1 MKNNSIKVA
10 ILLAAYNGNKWISEQ
25 LDSIFNQ
32 KKVQID
38 IYVSL
43 DISTDKTMEV
53 LESTRNTNNN
63 LHILP
68 YGQKFGGAAKN
79 FYRLIKDVDFSNYD
93 YVAYAD
99 QDDIWSD
106 DKLYHGIK
114 TMKINNAKAYSSDVI
129 AFWPDGRKKLIKK
142 SYPQRRYDFIFES
155 AGPGCT
161 YIFKTT
167 NLLIFKNFLLSN
179 WKEIST
185 VDYHDW
191 LSYSFFRANG
201 FKWLIDNKPKMLY
214 RQHENN
220 QLGANF
226 SLKGYLSRFRL
237 IINGWYFKQIKL
249 ITTILKLPRISKRFI
264 LINLLE
270 TRRRKIDLFY
280 ILFITIF
287 FKK

>member
-1 MKNNSIKVA
+1 MKNNSTKVA
-10 ILLAAYNGNKWISEQ
+10 ILLAAYNGNKWIKEQ
-25 LDSIFNQ
+25 LDSIFHQ
-32 KKVQID
+32 KEVQID

-43 DISTDKTMEV
+43 DISTDNTMGL
-53 LESTRNTNNN
+53 LESIRSTNSN

-68 YGQKFGGAAKN
+68 YGQNFGGAAKN
-79 FYRLIKDVDFSNYD
+79 FYRLIRDVDFSNYD
-93 YVAYAD
+93 YVAFAD

-114 TMKINNAKAYSSDVI
+114 TMNINNAKAYSSDVI

-142 SYPQRRYDFIFES
+142 SYPQKKYDFIFES

-161 YIFKTT
+161 YIFKTK

-185 VDYHDW
+185 IDYHDW
-191 LSYSFFRANG
+191 LVYSFFRSKG

-214 RQHENN
+214 RQHANN

-226 SLKGYLSRFRL
+226 SLKGYLSRFKL
-237 IINGWYFKQIKL
+237 IKSGWYFKQIKL
-249 ITTILKLPRISKRFI
+249 ITTILKLPRISKKFI
-264 LINLLE
+264 FMNLLE
-270 TRRRKIDLFY
+270 TRRKKIDLFY
-280 ILFITIF
+280 ILFFVIF
-287 FKK
+287 LRK